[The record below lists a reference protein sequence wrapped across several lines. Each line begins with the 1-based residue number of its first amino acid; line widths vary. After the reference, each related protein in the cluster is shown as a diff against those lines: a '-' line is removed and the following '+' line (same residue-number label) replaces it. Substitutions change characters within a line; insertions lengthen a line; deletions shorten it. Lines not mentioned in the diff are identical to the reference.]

1 MSASPTQTAF
11 AVPSVVAL
19 ADAYGVALDGTPV
32 RTPAGAA
39 IAVRTQAFAQALA
52 DEWQDVVPKGKFAKI
67 DFARVPLT
75 RIVGTAID
83 RIAPQRDAIIDA
95 LLDFAE
101 TDLVCYRVA
110 QPRDLAARQNAHW
123 QPLLDWLAHRYDARL
138 ETHLAVVG
146 PPQPEASLKALR
158 KALEAANDLELAGL
172 GVAVDAAGSLVIGL
186 ALAQARI
193 DAAQAFA
200 AAELDAAYQA
210 ERWGEDPVLTAKHAA
225 IRDDL
230 AVCERFFALARG

>member
-1 MSASPTQTAF
+1 MSTTETQTAF
-11 AVPSVVAL
+11 AIPSVVAL
-19 ADAYGVALDGTPV
+19 GDAHGVALDGTPV

-39 IAVRTQAFAQALA
+39 IAVPTQAFAQALA
-52 DEWQDVVPKGKFAKI
+52 DEWHGVVPKGKFAKI

-75 RIVGTAID
+75 RIVGTSID
-83 RIAPQRDAIIDA
+83 RIGPQRDAIIDA

-101 TDLVCYRVA
+101 TDLVCYRVE
-110 QPRDLAARQNAHW
+110 QPRDLAARQIAHW

-146 PPQPEASLKALR
+146 PPQPEASLAALR
-158 KALEAANDLELAGL
+158 KALEGATDLELAGL

-186 ALAQARI
+186 ALAQGRI

>member
-1 MSASPTQTAF
+1 MSTTQAHTVF

-19 ADAYGVALDGTPV
+19 GDAYGVALDGTPV

-39 IAVRTQAFAQALA
+39 VEVPTQAFAQALA
-52 DEWQDVVPKGKFAKI
+52 DEWHGVVPKGKFAKI
-67 DFARVPLT
+67 DFGRVPLT

-83 RIAPQRDAIIDA
+83 RIAPQRDAIVDA
-95 LLDFAE
+95 LLAFAE
-101 TDLVCYRVA
+101 TDLVCYRVE
-110 QPRDLAARQNAHW
+110 QPRDLAARQIAHW
-123 QPLLDWLAHRYDARL
+123 QPLLDWLAHTFDARL

-146 PPQPEASLKALR
+146 PPQPEASLNALR
-158 KALEAANDLELAGL
+158 KALEGANDLKLAGL

-186 ALAQARI
+186 ALSEGRI

-210 ERWGEDPVLTAKHAA
+210 ERWGEDPVLAAKHAA
-225 IRDDL
+225 IRGDL

>member
-1 MSASPTQTAF
+1 LSTPPAQPAF

-19 ADAYGVALDGTPV
+19 GKAHGVALDGTPV

-39 IAVRTQAFAQALA
+39 IAVPTRAFAQALA
-52 DEWQDVVPKGKFAKI
+52 EEWQGVVPKGKFAKI

-83 RIAPQRDAIIDA
+83 RIAPQRDAIVDA
-95 LLDFAE
+95 LLAFAE
-101 TDLVCYRVA
+101 TDLVCYRVE

-123 QPLLDWLAHRYDARL
+123 QPLLDWLAHAFGARL

-146 PPQPEASLKALR
+146 PPQPDASLKALR
-158 KALEAANDLELAGL
+158 KALEAANDFELAGL

-186 ALAQARI
+186 ALAQGRI

-200 AAELDAAYQA
+200 AAELDASYQA
-210 ERWGEDPVLTAKHAA
+210 ERWGEDPVLAAKHAA
-225 IRDDL
+225 IRGDL

>member
-1 MSASPTQTAF
+1 LSTTQPQTAF
-11 AVPSVVAL
+11 AIPSVVAL

-39 IAVRTQAFAQALA
+39 IAVRTQGFAQALA
-52 DEWQDVVPKGKFAKI
+52 DEWQSVVPKGKFAKI
-67 DFARVPLT
+67 DFGRVPLT
-75 RIVGTAID
+75 RIVGTSID
-83 RIAPQRDAIIDA
+83 RIAPQREAIIEA
-95 LLDFAE
+95 LLGFAE
-101 TDLVCYRVA
+101 TDLVCYRVE
-110 QPRDLAARQNAHW
+110 QPRDLAARQIAHW
-123 QPLLDWLAHRYDARL
+123 QPLLDWLAHRFDARL

-146 PPQPEASLKALR
+146 PPQPEASLAALR
-158 KALEAANDLELAGL
+158 KALEAASDLELAGL

-225 IRDDL
+225 IRADL